1 MAQATYS
8 NHEVQVEAFFEDTNN
23 ICLCSR
29 VQLRDF
35 NNSMYYYNED
45 EYYQDNESKDRF
57 FGCDGVT
64 ENVDQQDESEID
76 CEDEELKEELELM
89 KSMGLPTSFGTKS
102 RLKDKK
108 QYLGED
114 DEHVDNQDNYCEP
127 NVLLEN
133 GADEYC
139 ENEKTN
145 TNDIAPNYDPKF
157 VEMNE
162 EWQSYWERNGESIIL
177 NSWIQKYKDYINPE
191 YLKDAFPFASLNV
204 KLGNTSELNHINNKL
219 QTMNFVDSSNQEK
232 EKYNDLP
239 FQCMDIAEDENVEDN
254 IIKSDV
260 VLSETDVL
268 KDISDN
274 NSASSNIEE
283 ETAVSGCD
291 PELIEGVKQFS
302 EKYETEEYDDILNTA
317 PKKDYDNMFSL
328 RVRLEEPIEAI
339 PTTDEAW
346 DDLWMQH
353 RQDQYDQHYKYF
365 TSHYHSSLNRCSSSE
380 KSNETLDSDKCEE
393 YGRKNYIFCGS
404 KDDENELLDELSLT
418 VDKMNSD
425 TSRTETNGENDI
437 KIENVLESEIFA
449 NDDDSETSILPA
461 GENLVKAEEESLR
474 MELSDNEA
482 PSEEPIKLKRDHA
495 SDSDEDALPDQCIK
509 HFGFVV
515 KPAVSLKYMESRI
528 KSRRKRRKT
537 KRQSKRRCPFEML
550 KKTTPKEPTKESEQC
565 NDSDAKAEE
574 LCTESTMKED
584 ADPSEVKPS
593 ENGEIEFNPNSDE
606 FKKYWAQ
613 RYRLFSLFDEGIKL
627 DKESWF
633 SVTPEQIA
641 YHIAERCACDI
652 IVDAFCGAGGNAIQF
667 AFTCNH
673 VIAIDIDPKKIE
685 LAKNNARVYG
695 VEKHIDFI
703 IGDFFSIAP
712 KLKADVVFLSPPWGG
727 PGYLQDAEYDI
738 SKIEP
743 DIFKTIEVAKQITDN
758 IALFVPRNTVIN
770 QLVQLA
776 GEGNQVEIEQNAL
789 NKKVKTI
796 TAYYGDLV
804 TAKSEP

>member
-380 KSNETLDSDKCEE
+380 K
-393 YGRKNYIFCGS
+393 R
-404 KDDENELLDELSLT
+404 
-418 VDKMNSD
+418 
-425 TSRTETNGENDI
+425 
-437 KIENVLESEIFA
+437 
-449 NDDDSETSILPA
+449 
-461 GENLVKAEEESLR
+461 ENLVKAEEESLR

-515 KPAVSLKYMESRI
+515 KPAVSLKI